1 MNGNIKLLWSYSGGR
16 LKRKS
21 SLLFMDRKGM
31 QRQTK
36 KVQKGDT
43 QKIYYIVIR
52 RDKMDK
58 ICGSINSEFLA
69 LELSVALA
77 CSDSD
82 KLIELNVH

>member
-1 MNGNIKLLWSYSGGR
+1 
-16 LKRKS
+16 
-21 SLLFMDRKGM
+21 
-31 QRQTK
+31 
-36 KVQKGDT
+36 
-43 QKIYYIVIR
+43 
-52 RDKMDK
+52 MDK

>member
-36 KVQKGDT
+36 EVQRLCGRAGDT
-43 QKIYYIVIR
+43 QKIFYIVIR

-77 CSDSD
+77 FFRQ
-82 KLIELNVH
+82 